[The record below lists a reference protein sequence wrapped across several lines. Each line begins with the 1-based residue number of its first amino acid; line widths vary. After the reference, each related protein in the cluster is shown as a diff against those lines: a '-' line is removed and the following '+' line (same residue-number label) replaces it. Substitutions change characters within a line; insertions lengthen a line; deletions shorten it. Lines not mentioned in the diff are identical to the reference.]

1 MKIVVL
7 VKQVFDK
14 DSNINVS
21 GDGVL
26 TNREDLTLSTNESDA
41 YALEEAL
48 QIKEKNGGEVIV
60 VSVGNDSV
68 LTVIKDGLAKGADRG
83 LHVKI
88 DNEESLDALD
98 LAKLIHASIK
108 DENIDMVLSGLQ
120 SDDKGNGQT
129 GILLAELMN
138 LSHASLVMGTEI
150 QDDNSIRVKREL
162 EGGWFQ
168 WTDLSL
174 PTSLTIQSG
183 INKPRYSS
191 LRGIMMMKKKPID
204 VKSANDLGFTALQK
218 SKVMKMYIPEKTKET
233 VYIDGSVNEIVDQ
246 LMDKFANEIK
256 IF

>member
-7 VKQVFDK
+7 VKQVYDK

-21 GDGVL
+21 TDGVL
-26 TNREDLTLSTNESDA
+26 LNREDLTLSTNESDA

-88 DNEESLDALD
+88 DDEEKLDALD
-98 LAKLIHASIK
+98 LAKLIHSSIK
-108 DENIDMVLSGLQ
+108 DENIDMIFSGLQ

-150 QDDNSIRVKREL
+150 LDDNSIRVKREL

-168 WTDLSL
+168 WIDLSL
-174 PTSLTIQSG
+174 PASITIQSG

-204 VKSANDLGFTALQK
+204 VKSAEDLGFSALQK
-218 SKVMKMYIPEKTKET
+218 SKVVKMYIPEKTKET
-233 VYIDGSVNEIVDQ
+233 IYIEGSVNEIVNQ
-246 LMDKFANEIK
+246 LMDKFENEIK